1 MPRIRQL
8 DVPSVFND
16 ENDQTKV
23 ESEKDRK
30 EDLLTLVDDSSDELI
45 PVSLNRVTKHWIS
58 ENGGLGCLANFREV
72 LGDIAAMTGT
82 EISAIDD
89 TLGIQ
94 VTGQRQVDVDDA
106 LEKLSRIEKPLVRQ
120 PLPQLNDDDPVA
132 DHCLL
137 VPHRDSS
144 NYQQDYGTA

>member
-8 DVPSVFND
+8 DVPSMLD
-16 ENDQTKV
+16 EDDQTKI

-30 EDLLTLVDDSSDELI
+30 ENMLTLVDDSNDEPI
-45 PVSLNRVTKHWIS
+45 PVSLNRATKHWTS
-58 ENGGLGCLANFREV
+58 ETGGLGFFANFQEV

-94 VTGQRQVDVDDA
+94 VTGQHQVDVDDA
-106 LEKLSRIEKPLVRQ
+106 LEKLSRIEKPLVSQ
-120 PLPQLNDDDPVA
+120 PLPQLNDDNPVT
-132 DHCLL
+132 DYYLL
-137 VPHRDSS
+137 VPHWNSP
-144 NYQQDYGTA
+144 NY